1 MSSYSIIANL
11 ADGRQLTAT
20 DYTKI
25 VRARDLV
32 AERVAMY
39 GRDLVNVIVVRSDG
53 GVATF
58 SQRGR
63 PADFD
68 SLGMVKT
75 WLVEESR

>member
-11 ADGRQLTAT
+11 TDGRQLTAT

-32 AERVAMY
+32 AERVAQY

-58 SQRGR
+58 SRGGR

-68 SLGMVKT
+68 SRRMVET